1 MNTFNK
7 LLPIIA
13 FAAAT
18 ETGATGAILTNVE
31 DQGLKIPHYA
41 KEILDTLTK
50 GQEEFTKM
58 LAEWITFA
66 GNMENDD
73 GSNQVARR
81 LQFMANN
88 MANLHHN
95 QFYGNRQPFRLTPNG
110 KLDIDHQGNKTFI
123 LPSEQE
129 MRQASI
135 RFAAKQNLDYWEDRV
150 SKFVQEAQTNGL
162 TEAEY
167 AEDFNYQGYVVREAE
182 ARMWYNTL
190 LSFGF
195 WTDILEMLT
204 GEAYIYSPYQERR
217 AGGGTVS
224 NVSALAASL
233 KKS

>member
-1 MNTFNK
+1 MEIIMTKF
-7 LLPIIA
+7 LPIIA
-13 FAAAT
+13 YAVAS
-18 ETGATGAILTNVE
+18 ETGTILTNVA

-50 GQEEFTKM
+50 GQEEFTKQ

-73 GSNQVARR
+73 GSNQVQRR

-95 QFYGNRQPFRLTPNG
+95 QFYGNRQPFRMTPQG
-110 KLDIDHQGNKTFI
+110 KLDIDNQGNKTFMI
-123 LPSEQE
+123 PTEQE
-129 MRQASI
+129 MRQASV
-135 RFAAKQNLDYWEDRV
+135 RFAAKQNLDYWESRV
-150 SKFVQEAQTNGL
+150 GQIIGDFKTNGM

-167 AEDFNYQGYVVREAE
+167 ADDFNYQAALVREAE

-217 AGGGTVS
+217 AGGGTPS